1 MTTKQWLEE
10 IEMYPDA
17 CLCSECGK
25 EETKK
30 RQMVVIDVY
39 VCGEC
44 GTSMGDGFRIQ
55 DGIGSGHLLLCS
67 TCLATLRSKIDALTI
82 LISTGADTR

>member
-1 MTTKQWLEE
+1 MK
-10 IEMYPDA
+10 IEKME
-17 CLCSECGK
+17 LGK
-25 EETKK
+25 LRCTCA
-30 RQMVVIDVY
+30 QCVGDVY

-82 LISTGADTR
+82 LISIGADTR